1 MHIEGDLARE
11 IPLCRVVD
19 RAQFKGWRREE
30 VTLHRPYTA
39 HLEVGQ
45 MPPWH
50 AAIALQKKHYVRS
63 NSVCC
68 VCVCVCVCACVCA
81 CACACVCVCVC
92 ARVGVVP
99 ITVEVY
105 TLASVLWTV

>member
-1 MHIEGDLARE
+1 MHIEEDRARE

-45 MPPWH
+45 MPPWL
-50 AAIALQKKHYVRS
+50 AAIALQKKHHVRTS
-63 NSVCC
+63 L
-68 VCVCVCVCACVCA
+68 VCVCVCHTNHCYVLFLCQCM
-81 CACACVCVCVC
+81 
-92 ARVGVVP
+92 
-99 ITVEVY
+99 EVAPLH
-105 TLASVLWTV
+105 T

>member
-1 MHIEGDLARE
+1 MHIEEDRARE

-45 MPPWH
+45 MPPWL
-50 AAIALQKKHYVRS
+50 AAIALQKKHHVRTS
-63 NSVCC
+63 L
-68 VCVCVCVCACVCA
+68 VCVCVSYKSLLCTIPVSVCGGGTITYIAAHVPFTAVVLCVWRCMFPPV
-81 CACACVCVCVC
+81 
-92 ARVGVVP
+92 
-99 ITVEVY
+99 
-105 TLASVLWTV
+105 